1 TIFCEIGPSLLDN
14 LCPASSAIV
23 HCPGFPRPGG
33 SVFGRCLSLP
43 LWPRAGEF
51 ACGLAAAARAPRRG
65 TMMSSDSVCVCV
77 CVCVIRAQPT
87 PVSSPSLFMRAPDDT
102 ITRCRE
108 RCDIYVDT
116 ATRACTRRG
125 RPEMARPCRPSVRTF
140 FRALLQR
147 ALEALLQRGAIPL
160 SYARGHPIER
170 AMGRDRAA
178 AGG

>member
-1 TIFCEIGPSLLDN
+1 MPL
-14 LCPASSAIV
+14 ASSLATA
-23 HCPGFPRPGG
+23 
-33 SVFGRCLSLP
+33 S
-43 LWPRAGEF
+43 EF

-77 CVCVIRAQPT
+77 CNSGTTDACEQSVV
-87 PVSSPSLFMRAPDDT
+87 VMRAPDDT

-116 ATRACTRRG
+116 ATRACARRG

-160 SYARGHPIER
+160 
-170 AMGRDRAA
+170 
-178 AGG
+178 